1 MRQLPKF
8 PKHLFSEDGRINLF
22 YLHETFKS
30 IAEIV
35 SVRLKQNIKIDVPL
49 SGGMWGGSYL
59 IADENGKARTNVVRL
74 YNIVS
79 LPQNSP
85 LEDSSIFEQFMET
98 YHQTART
105 TFKNY
110 GLDLVDPKWGE
121 PIPYTNKIKPTT
133 TLQMW
138 DASQRVKF
146 HRAFFVW
153 NSASWE
159 ESIVYDAVRNIKVLK
174 ELLNIN
180 QRPAKKTKE
189 ELKFLLQD
197 VLITYFTLLPA
208 LTPDF
213 AEHAQPIAKELLD
226 HFLAGIYD
234 EELIEEQFHRVYSNA
249 LVYGYEEALQG
260 PYKREGLDIQQVEN
274 WPVEKINW
282 VPQKLRET
290 LCPYL
295 KNTFT
300 KFKNNLE
307 KETANPPSAP
317 A

>member
-8 PKHLFSEDGRINLF
+8 PKHLFSEDDRINLY
-22 YLHETFKS
+22 YLHEVFKG
-30 IAEIV
+30 ITEIV
-35 SVRLKQNIKIDVPL
+35 SIRLKQNIKIDVPL

-79 LPQNSP
+79 LPQNGP
-85 LEDSSIFEQFMET
+85 LDDSSIFEQFMET

-110 GLDLVDPKWGE
+110 GLDLIDPRWGE

-153 NSASWE
+153 NSAPWE

-180 QRPAKKTKE
+180 QRPVKKSKE

-213 AEHAQPIAKELLD
+213 EEHAKPIVKELLD
-226 HFLAGIYD
+226 HFLGGMHD
-234 EELIEEQFHRVYSNA
+234 EELIEEQFHKVYSNA
-249 LVYGYEEALQG
+249 LVYGYEEALAG
-260 PYKREGLDIQQVEN
+260 PYKQEGLDIQQVEN

-295 KNTFT
+295 RDTFT

-307 KETANPPSAP
+307 KEKVKSPS
-317 A
+317 

>member
-8 PKHLFSEDGRINLF
+8 PKHLFSEDDRINLY
-22 YLHETFKS
+22 YLHEVFKG

-35 SVRLKQNIKIDVPL
+35 SIRLKQNIKIDVPL

-59 IADENGKARTNVVRL
+59 VADENGKARTNVVRL
-74 YNIVS
+74 YNIIS
-79 LPQNSP
+79 LPQNGP
-85 LEDSSIFEQFMET
+85 LDDSSIFEQFMET

-110 GLDLVDPKWGE
+110 GLDFIDPRWGE

-153 NSASWE
+153 NSAPWE

-174 ELLNIN
+174 ELLNIDK
-180 QRPAKKTKE
+180 RPVKKTKE

-213 AEHAQPIAKELLD
+213 AEHAKPIAKELLE
-226 HFLAGIYD
+226 HFLTGMHD
-234 EELIEEQFHRVYSNA
+234 EELIEEQFHKVYSNA
-249 LVYGYEEALQG
+249 LVYGYEESLAA
-260 PYKREGLDIQQVEN
+260 PYKQEGLDIQQVEN

-282 VPQKLRET
+282 VPEKLRET

-295 KNTFT
+295 KDTFT
-300 KFKNNLE
+300 KFKINLE
-307 KETANPPSAP
+307 KEKIKNLSH
-317 A
+317 